1 MLLFAP
7 KLFCTVP
14 GECCCYLLTL
24 LLSQRSEEGWQSCE
38 PQFVDAAYI
47 DSAYVLEISPGI
59 PSLHCAE
66 ELSACRDMHT
76 KHTKA
81 GQQELLRSSLCGS
94 SASFSSQLG
103 ALGLVGLALT
113 QASGACLQPCSLT
126 GTDWQTKAVALQ
138 TSMWLA
144 HQKWGVRRL

>member
-1 MLLFAP
+1 MIKKTCCSLLQNCSARC
-7 KLFCTVP
+7 LESAVVIC
-14 GECCCYLLTL
+14 LLCFLARGVRRVDKAVNHSLLMQHTL
-24 LLSQRSEEGWQSCE
+24 ILQYA
-38 PQFVDAAYI
+38 V
-47 DSAYVLEISPGI
+47 EISPGI

-126 GTDWQTKAVALQ
+126 GTD
-138 TSMWLA
+138 
-144 HQKWGVRRL
+144 

>member
-14 GECCCYLLTL
+14 GECCFYLLTL
-24 LLSQRSEEGWQSCE
+24 LLSQRSEESWQSCV
-38 PQFVDAAYI
+38 PQFVVVTYI

-66 ELSACRDMHT
+66 KLSTCRDLHT
-76 KHTKA
+76 KHTKEF
-81 GQQELLRSSLCGS
+81 QRNSLCGS
-94 SASFSSQLG
+94 SASFISQFG
-103 ALGLVGLALT
+103 AVGLVALALT
-113 QASGACLQPCSLT
+113 QASGACLQPCSFT
-126 GTDWQTKAVALQ
+126 GIDWQTKAVALQ

-144 HQKWGVRRL
+144 QQKWGIRRL